1 MEYRNPP
8 KKNKRQS
15 TLALNKKGSRYYSHA
30 KAEQSQ
36 TTSAESVL
44 ETHHSSEATGL
55 VEVTHPVDLST
66 NIFASQSEHREN
78 FVAVPHAP
86 ATTKYKKTFK
96 QPRPVSTRKIS
107 KSVVTE
113 TVTSSNKNFQTFC
126 GDTHDYKS
134 PLCDSDFF
142 HKFLQCLHNSKQLDD
157 FNRLVQN
164 LCNGCIPLHNLAWK
178 STLQIGQYF
187 SCSTTT
193 LMRYD
198 PECVEFYACLYLLF
212 GNSVLNVLHG
222 PGHFS
227 DVVTQNCGRGKYNPT
242 TSKVNFAVPSL
253 GVLQNVKTTYPKTIR
268 PGLINYTL
276 DTAEKDA
283 GEGKQFVLSFDG
295 KKIAQGVT
303 GTDKGDVNLWGN
315 ENPPLVSEKL
325 KLEKSLSTCSLLS
338 NNISQCPKDSKHSTK
353 EQHIQ
358 NIQKVAKI
366 NSLHLK

>member
-1 MEYRNPP
+1 M
-8 KKNKRQS
+8 
-15 TLALNKKGSRYYSHA
+15 
-30 KAEQSQ
+30 
-36 TTSAESVL
+36 
-44 ETHHSSEATGL
+44 
-55 VEVTHPVDLST
+55 
-66 NIFASQSEHREN
+66 
-78 FVAVPHAP
+78 
-86 ATTKYKKTFK
+86 
-96 QPRPVSTRKIS
+96 
-107 KSVVTE
+107 
-113 TVTSSNKNFQTFC
+113 
-126 GDTHDYKS
+126 
-134 PLCDSDFF
+134 
-142 HKFLQCLHNSKQLDD
+142 
-157 FNRLVQN
+157 
-164 LCNGCIPLHNLAWK
+164 
-178 STLQIGQYF
+178 
-187 SCSTTT
+187 T

-212 GNSVLNVLHG
+212 GNSVLNVLCG

-242 TSKVNFAVPSL
+242 TSKVNFVVPSL
-253 GVLQNVKTTYPKTIR
+253 HVLQNVKTTYPKTIR

-295 KKIAQGVT
+295 KKIVQGVT

-353 EQHIQ
+353 EHHIQ

-366 NSLHLK
+366 NSLHLKQLRKRKFGEHLLEQKLLCMKANNPDKKSNYEYALSFVVAKTYKLQSCSHRALQYNLHLFKLLADLNDVCHWVPESQHVFLQDQTNYFSLLPPEHLSGMLNLEDRNHYPLVKQRSDTWLQLRKKA

>member
-1 MEYRNPP
+1 
-8 KKNKRQS
+8 
-15 TLALNKKGSRYYSHA
+15 
-30 KAEQSQ
+30 
-36 TTSAESVL
+36 
-44 ETHHSSEATGL
+44 
-55 VEVTHPVDLST
+55 
-66 NIFASQSEHREN
+66 
-78 FVAVPHAP
+78 
-86 ATTKYKKTFK
+86 
-96 QPRPVSTRKIS
+96 
-107 KSVVTE
+107 
-113 TVTSSNKNFQTFC
+113 
-126 GDTHDYKS
+126 
-134 PLCDSDFF
+134 
-142 HKFLQCLHNSKQLDD
+142 
-157 FNRLVQN
+157 
-164 LCNGCIPLHNLAWK
+164 
-178 STLQIGQYF
+178 
-187 SCSTTT
+187 
-193 LMRYD
+193 MRYD
-198 PECVEFYACLYLLF
+198 PECVEFYVCLYLLF
-212 GNSVLNVLHG
+212 GNSVLNVLRG

-253 GVLQNVKTTYPKTIR
+253 RVLQNVKTTYPKTIR

-353 EQHIQ
+353 EQHIE

-366 NSLHLK
+366 NSLLLK